1 MIGLFAKD
9 TDRLLPLGDILA
21 QELPA
26 RVRPPGDVAAY
37 SNHGTAIAAYIVE
50 QVSGMA
56 WDDYVE
62 ENILRPLRM
71 AHTTFRQPVPEKL
84 SANVSKGYT
93 YSEGEF
99 HEEPFV
105 YVPLAPVAAA
115 STTATDMANF
125 MIAHLNLGKFGN
137 SRILDAA
144 TARHMHES
152 LYRHAPEVNPMSH
165 GFIDMSRNGQWV
177 IGHGGNILYFHSQI
191 ALLPEQKVGLFVSY
205 NTQGGGKAARKI
217 YELFMDRY
225 YPSGDVQVSAPAE
238 NSKDRLQRFTGSYFS
253 SRRVHRRF
261 TKLGALLGTVK
272 VTLTKDGV
280 LKTIGSE
287 ATRWIETKP
296 LTFREENGFGTLV
309 FRENDKGR
317 ITHMFMGDRPY
328 IAFERIRTK
337 DSLILHVVLALS
349 AILLYFTTIIS
360 WPFAALIRR
369 RHNVKLNR
377 RTAIPRLAY
386 FTAWSASFLF
396 IVVAAFLAFGLRDPN
411 AIVFGLPMWIKVVLV
426 LSMFS
431 TLMTAGALIYAGVI
445 WKSGKGSIGGRVYYT
460 AVMLALSVTIWQ
472 LNHWN
477 LLGFHY

>member
-1 MIGLFAKD
+1 
-9 TDRLLPLGDILA
+9 
-21 QELPA
+21 
-26 RVRPPGDVAAY
+26 
-37 SNHGTAIAAYIVE
+37 
-50 QVSGMA
+50 
-56 WDDYVE
+56 
-62 ENILRPLRM
+62 
-71 AHTTFRQPVPEKL
+71 
-84 SANVSKGYT
+84 
-93 YSEGEF
+93 
-99 HEEPFV
+99 
-105 YVPLAPVAAA
+105 
-115 STTATDMANF
+115 
-125 MIAHLNLGKFGN
+125 
-137 SRILDAA
+137 
-144 TARHMHES
+144 MHES

-217 YELFMDRY
+217 YELFMNRY
-225 YPSGDVQVSAPAE
+225 YPSEEIQVLAPVE

-272 VTLTKDGV
+272 VTLTEDGV
-280 LKTIGSE
+280 LKTIGTE

-296 LTFREENGFGTLV
+296 MTFREENGFGTLA
-309 FRENDKGR
+309 FREDEKGR

-369 RHNVKLNR
+369 RHHVKLNR
-377 RTAIPRLAY
+377 RTGIPRLAY
-386 FTAWSASFLF
+386 FTAWSASFIF
-396 IVVAAFLAFGLRDPN
+396 IVVAAFLALGLGDPN
-411 AIVFGLPMWIKVVLV
+411 AIVFGIPMWIKVILG
-426 LSMFS
+426 LSIFS
-431 TLMTAGALIYAGVI
+431 TLMTTGALIYTVVI

-460 AVMLALSVTIWQ
+460 AVMLALSVTLWQ